1 MMIRLGKQQ
10 VRILEL
16 LVEHPDSTILEVGQM
31 LHDKPITLGS
41 KEYNSICRSL
51 HVLETHGYVERK
63 NGQIKWHST
72 NKA

>member
-1 MMIRLGKQQ
+1 MIRLGKQQ
-10 VRILEL
+10 VKILEL
-16 LVEHPDSTILEVGQM
+16 LVEHPDSTILKVGEM
-31 LHDKPITLGS
+31 LHKKPILTGS

-51 HVLETHGYVERK
+51 HILETNGYVERK